1 MSSKPNIVI
10 HLEQAIRDGVLY
22 LSSKDLPGLWLWG
35 KDQEQVFSNVAPT
48 IAKLFELNEGRTV
61 EIKEARPKD
70 AKTSWFSGGRVCDT
84 FEVYYVN
91 KLVGKNV
98 THVQTTME

>member
-1 MSSKPNIVI
+1 MNKEPNVVI

-35 KDQEQVFSNVAPT
+35 KDREQVFSNVAPT
-48 IAKLFELNEGRTV
+48 IAKLFELNEGKAV
-61 EIKEARPKD
+61 EIKEACPKD
-70 AKTSWFSGGRVCDT
+70 TKSRWFGGGRVCDT

-91 KLVGKNV
+91 KLVGENV